1 MASKYELSS
10 EQDIEPDTDDIEM
23 DDDEVSVAETE
34 KNQPLE
40 DFNIASRQKLREE
53 LSQQIEAFLARG
65 GKINEVTSPI
75 NNTRPS
81 KPASEYS
88 GRLM

>member
-1 MASKYELSS
+1 MATQYDLDN
-10 EQDIEPDTDDIEM
+10 EQEMESDTDDIDME
-23 DDDEVSVAETE
+23 DEAVSASDSD

-53 LSQQIEAFLARG
+53 LSQQIEEFLARG
-65 GKINEVTSPI
+65 GKINQVTTAAA
-75 NNTRPS
+75 NARPS